1 MLFHTLSRL
10 ARYITVLASCLCVIS
25 LAGCGPAADV
35 PDDGKLKVAVT
46 FDALKEF
53 TQAVGGDKVDVYTL
67 IPDGTEP
74 HEFQPTTQTI
84 KHLGKSQLFVYSGL
98 GMEPWAPKVVEA
110 AKNTALHT
118 VNASQGV
125 TPIALTD
132 KEDIKEHGAYDPHI
146 WLSLVNAQIEV
157 SNIAAAL
164 AEADPANADYYR
176 NNAGN
181 YKKQLQSL
189 QDEYARKFASV
200 PRKDFVTGH
209 AAFAYLCRDFGLTQ
223 HSVESVFSSGEPSAR
238 QLARLADYCRANDVR
253 TIFVEDMVSPK
264 TSETLAREVGARV
277 ETIHTIETSEDDE
290 SYLDRMRDNLEK
302 IYASSLY

>member
-1 MLFHTLSRL
+1 M
-10 ARYITVLASCLCVIS
+10 
-25 LAGCGPAADV
+25 
-35 PDDGKLKVAVT
+35 K
-46 FDALKEF
+46 
-53 TQAVGGDKVDVYTL
+53 
-67 IPDGTEP
+67 
-74 HEFQPTTQTI
+74 
-84 KHLGKSQLFVYSGL
+84 
-98 GMEPWAPKVVEA
+98 
-110 AKNTALHT
+110 
-118 VNASQGV
+118 
-125 TPIALTD
+125 
-132 KEDIKEHGAYDPHI
+132 
-146 WLSLVNAQIEV
+146 V

-164 AEADPANADYYR
+164 AEVDPANADYYR
-176 NNAGN
+176 NNAAN
-181 YKKQLQSL
+181 YKKQLQAL

-264 TSETLAREVGARV
+264 TSETLAHEVGARV

-302 IYASSLY
+302 IYASSLR